1 MFNVK
6 KSNFF
11 FATLI
16 GIIPQNFLIT
26 SIGSGLEKIV
36 VQNIKP
42 PTFMDIIK
50 SPDIYIPLLVFFGLV
65 VTTIIIRKKI
75 YPK

>member
-6 KSNFF
+6 PFNFF

-16 GIIPQNFLIT
+16 GTVPQNFLIT

-65 VTTIIIRKKI
+65 IITIIIRKYI
-75 YPK
+75 YQK